1 MALIEI
7 KAEMT
12 RVAGA
17 LERIA
22 LALERLSPPPLP
34 ALRSN
39 PKPSR
44 SPATRPESLKREIIS
59 DLIAQGVPED
69 QAVVLSDLSDFDLM
83 KRGVMIDHDLFDL
96 DDLEDS

>member
-44 SPATRPESLKREIIS
+44 SSRPEPLKREIIS